1 MNNKTLINAGKDI
14 IKNLL
19 LCCTEGQQKMFKL
32 MYARNGGKRSVD
44 DAVKMD
50 INDVVNEM
58 DVNKIDLAISQCE
71 RTVEKN
77 KIKYADQKTIE

>member
-14 IKNLL
+14 LKNLL
-19 LCCTEGQQKMFKL
+19 IDCTENQQKVFKL
-32 MYARNGGKRSVD
+32 MYARNGGKRSID

-58 DVNKIDLAISQCE
+58 DSNRIDWAISQCE
-71 RTVEKN
+71 KTVEKN
-77 KIKYADQKTIE
+77 KDNKLKND